1 MKTLKAIVASVL
13 LASTLPAFAEI
24 ESPPPGLGGAELI
37 ETTAT
42 VEAVNP
48 TSRYVTLKGPEGNLV
63 TVRAG
68 ERIENLDQVKPGDQ
82 VDIKYY
88 RSVAVDVV
96 ASEGDE
102 SAPER
107 QRSTSAVPGAAP
119 GTAGL
124 QMTSIIKIL
133 VVDPYKK
140 AIAFR
145 DPEGNWREVSVK
157 DPSLRH
163 YLDELKEGD
172 TVRVTFTDALAVSL
186 VPR

>member
-1 MKTLKAIVASVL
+1 MKTLKAIAASVL
-13 LASTLPAFAEI
+13 LAATLPAFAEI
-24 ESPPPGLGGAELI
+24 EAPPAGMEGAELI

-42 VEAVNP
+42 VEAVYP
-48 TSRYVTLKGPEGNLV
+48 SSRYVTLKGPEGNEI

-68 ERIENLDQVKPGDQ
+68 ERIGNLDKIKPGDQ

-88 RSVAVDVV
+88 RSMALDVV
-96 ASEGDE
+96 ATAADE
-102 SAPER
+102 TEPQL
-107 QRSTSAVPGAAP
+107 QRSTSAAAGATPGS
-119 GTAGL
+119 GSLRT
-124 QMTSIIKIL
+124 TVTVKIL

-145 DPEGNWREVSVK
+145 DPEGRWREVSV
-157 DPSLRH
+157 DSPSLEH
-163 YLDELKEGD
+163 LLKDLKEGD

>member
-1 MKTLKAIVASVL
+1 MKTLKAIAASVL
-13 LASTLPAFAEI
+13 LASTVPVFAEI
-24 ESPPPGLGGAELI
+24 EAPPPGLEGAELI

-48 TSRYVTLKGPEGNLV
+48 SSRYVTLKGPEGNLV

-68 ERIENLDQVKPGDQ
+68 ERIENLDKIKPGDK

-96 ASEGDE
+96 ATAADE
-102 SAPER
+102 TEPEL
-107 QRSTSAVPGAAP
+107 QRSTSAAAGVAP
-119 GTAGL
+119 GSGSL
-124 QMTSIIKIL
+124 RMTVTVKIL

-186 VPR
+186 RPR